1 MASTYTTNIR
11 LTKQG
16 DGENPNSWGQILNDG
31 VISLVDDAIAGY
43 TTVSLGSAA
52 TVTLTE
58 NQGSGDQSRSAILEF
73 KGTVG
78 GAHDTINVLI
88 PNNSKTYVVK
98 NSVSYNDSTDAI
110 VLKVAG
116 NTGTTVTD
124 GSTALYVTNGT
135 TVTPV
140 TQNTFTNLTAT
151 SITTGGITTTSLT
164 GVSLATSI
172 LAATSITG
180 TAITLTGNV
189 TAANAVISDKV
200 CASAFF
206 GSGANLTGV
215 ASGMPRGYLSGLTLS
230 NNTSDSEHDIDIAVG
245 EARDT
250 ADGVDLTI
258 SSTFTK
264 KIDATWASGSGN
276 GGLASGVSLSA
287 DTWYHVYL
295 VELDAGGAD
304 AGFDT
309 ATNAAN
315 LVATSGV
322 ASAYRRIGSVLTDS
336 SSNILGF
343 TQFQDEFIFD
353 SQVVNVNGVGL
364 GTSRVLQTV
373 TTPTG
378 FEVRAILGLLGII
391 SGSNNSVMITLTHPN
406 VTDATPIQGIANNA
420 GENSSN
426 NNGTWAAG
434 THIVRTDTA
443 SRVAFRQDVNSTVYI
458 NTNGYYDPRG
468 RG

>member
-58 NQGSGDQSRSAILEF
+58 NQGSGDQSRSAVLEF

-206 GSGANLTGV
+206 GSGANLTGI
-215 ASGMPRGYLSGLTLS
+215 ATGLPRGYLSGLTLS

-276 GGLASGVSLSA
+276 GGMASGVSLSA

-295 VELDAGGAD
+295 VELDAGGTD

-343 TQFQDEFIFD
+343 TQFEDEFIFD
-353 SQVVNVNGVGL
+353 TQITNVNGVGL

-378 FEVRAILGLLGII
+378 FEVRAILGLLGRVA
-391 SGSNNSVMITLTHPN
+391 GSNSSVSITLTHPN
-406 VTDATPIQGIANNA
+406 VTDATPGSNNLNNA

-426 NNGTWAAG
+426 NNGTWASG

-443 SRVAFRQDVNSTVYI
+443 SRVAFRQDFNSTVYI
-458 NTNGYYDPRG
+458 NTNGYLDPRG